1 MIKIDEEV
9 EVECPY
15 CGHKNIA
22 LAVNPYDHLLLTLC
36 NCEDGG
42 CDKYFV
48 SDISVK
54 VRITAKGRK
63 IEATD
68 DTD

>member
-1 MIKIDEEV
+1 MVTIDERV
-9 EVECPY
+9 KVICPY

-36 NCEDGG
+36 NCDDGG

-48 SDISVK
+48 ADISVK
-54 VRITAKGRK
+54 IGISAKGRK
-63 IEATD
+63 IEVD
-68 DTD
+68 EDEG